1 MTPLP
6 THVMWPVPFRMRCPY
21 CRFPSLARFA
31 QWSAATALRS
41 LTTAAL
47 CLATIAARS
56 AFARTHFRACPLIN
70 RRLRIGRSR
79 ILVSTT
85 WRTAAHVDEEAPMSK
100 LVANGALECQLA
112 HAGTVHGDALDVD
125 LAGGAHLELVPAAST
140 GENSH
145 AQQLVQIATLF
156 AARLATTTAAA
167 RTGSLPNTGATT
179 LPPLS
184 HAREE

>member
-1 MTPLP
+1 
-6 THVMWPVPFRMRCPY
+6 
-21 CRFPSLARFA
+21 
-31 QWSAATALRS
+31 
-41 LTTAAL
+41 
-47 CLATIAARS
+47 
-56 AFARTHFRACPLIN
+56 
-70 RRLRIGRSR
+70 
-79 ILVSTT
+79 
-85 WRTAAHVDEEAPMSK
+85 MSK

-112 HAGTVHGDALDVD
+112 HAAYDTVHGDALDVD

>member
-1 MTPLP
+1 MFHASTINGTSNIAASHPEDGIARCLSFFGLYGR
-6 THVMWPVPFRMRCPY
+6 HVMWPVPFRMRCPY

-79 ILVSTT
+79 ILVSTM
-85 WRTAAHVDEEAPMSK
+85 WCTAARVDEEAPM
-100 LVANGALECQLA
+100 
-112 HAGTVHGDALDVD
+112 
-125 LAGGAHLELVPAAST
+125 
-140 GENSH
+140 
-145 AQQLVQIATLF
+145 
-156 AARLATTTAAA
+156 RLASS
-167 RTGSLPNTGATT
+167 RLVKVGRQRLNVSSHMPVPCMATHST
-179 LPPLS
+179 
-184 HAREE
+184 